1 MSLDSLLG
9 KTDLPSPGP
18 APTSS
23 NVNVQDARRRARARA
38 SAGGRRSTLLGGRS
52 GGGESVAR
60 KTLLGE

>member
-1 MSLDSLLG
+1 MSLDSLFG
-9 KTDLPSPGP
+9 KPDLPSPGP

-23 NVNVQDARRRARARA
+23 NVDVQEARRRARARA
-38 SAGGRRSTLLGGRS
+38 SLGGRRSTLLGGRS